1 MDKIKSSLKNLRDFF
16 FEDDLSKFLSQ
27 NISSNL
33 CVDIGA
39 AKFEHIQWRTFLL
52 SKHTEW
58 IAVDPNKA
66 DLKYLDTWRWNAKLN
81 IEPIALSKNGG
92 LMDFYTTNVPT
103 GSSLKKIKIDESMKN
118 RIDEKYF
125 FPVKKTKIK
134 TLSAKDLLKKYW
146 IPEMDIFLKIDIQ
159 GDGVDILESLKELI
173 EKNIV
178 LGIEIESSLYAKP
191 VYENSSKFSEISH
204 FLEQFGYELIN
215 LNVINLKK
223 NTNKNNYLPNECDS
237 VFSLQQNNFRN
248 KNLSS
253 KINQL
258 CFYNCYK
265 MYDELRNFYIGNQ
278 DIQKEFEK
286 FNKKKLFEKLLEKK
300 L

>member
-92 LMDFYTTNVPT
+92 FMDFYTTNVPT
-103 GSSLKKIKIDESMKN
+103 GSSLKKII
-118 RIDEKYF
+118 
-125 FPVKKTKIK
+125 
-134 TLSAKDLLKKYW
+134 
-146 IPEMDIFLKIDIQ
+146 
-159 GDGVDILESLKELI
+159 
-173 EKNIV
+173 
-178 LGIEIESSLYAKP
+178 
-191 VYENSSKFSEISH
+191 
-204 FLEQFGYELIN
+204 
-215 LNVINLKK
+215 
-223 NTNKNNYLPNECDS
+223 
-237 VFSLQQNNFRN
+237 
-248 KNLSS
+248 
-253 KINQL
+253 
-258 CFYNCYK
+258 
-265 MYDELRNFYIGNQ
+265 
-278 DIQKEFEK
+278 
-286 FNKKKLFEKLLEKK
+286 
-300 L
+300 

>member
-1 MDKIKSSLKNLRDFF
+1 MNKIKSSLKNLRDFF
-16 FEDDLSKFLSQ
+16 FEDNLSKFLSKY
-27 NISSNL
+27 ISSNL

-39 AKFEHIQWRTFLL
+39 AKFEHIQWKTFLL
-52 SKHTEW
+52 SNHTKW

-66 DLKYLDTWRWNAKLN
+66 DLKYLDTWRWNAKLD

-92 LMDFYTTNVPT
+92 LMDFYSTNVPT
-103 GSSLKKIKIDESMKN
+103 GSSLKKINIDESMKN

-146 IPEMDIFLKIDIQ
+146 IPEMDIFIKIDIQ
-159 GDGVDILESLKELI
+159 GYGLDILESLEELI
-173 EKNIV
+173 KKNIV

-223 NTNKNNYLPNECDS
+223 NTNKKNYLPNECDS
-237 VFSLQQNNFRN
+237 VFSLQQHKLKY

-265 MYDELRNFYIGNQ
+265 MYDEMLNTYNDNQ
-278 DIQKEFEK
+278 DIQEL
-286 FNKKKLFEKLLEKK
+286 FNEANEKKKFENLLKRK
-300 L
+300 I